1 MEHQKISN
9 LLNES
14 NDSKV
19 VTRNWK
25 IANDQSNPNYNVEN
39 EIMYSTEVLK
49 PKCLHSSEK

>member
-25 IANDQSNPNYNVEN
+25 IANDQSNTNYSAEN
-39 EIMYSTEVLK
+39 EIIYSTKVLK
-49 PKCLHSSEK
+49 P

>member
-25 IANDQSNPNYNVEN
+25 IANDQSNTNYSAEN
-39 EIMYSTEVLK
+39 EIIYSTEVLK
-49 PKCLHSSEK
+49 P